1 MNFILKIDFR
11 EHDLVAALNQI
22 DDLEFTKE
30 NLELGDITL
39 EVNNKT
45 IILIERKKMPD
56 LSNSLYDGRYKEQKK
71 RIKEALHP
79 NVRKIYLIEGN
90 SFFKTK
96 LNKKTLDGIKINTM
110 LRDNLHIV
118 HVKNF
123 QETIEFIINIYKR
136 IGKYAKELYAEL
148 DTSSVGDN
156 VKDNN
161 SYSEVCNINKKKNL
175 TPEVY
180 KIIQFQQIPKVSN
193 AVAKLIV
200 QEVGSIKDILLKY
213 KSDEEINIVKKSIT
227 ELKFGEKMRR
237 IGPKLAQTIID
248 YIYS

>member
-1 MNFILKIDFR
+1 MFS
-11 EHDLVAALNQI
+11 HLVAALNQMN
-22 DDLEFTKE
+22 DLEFTKE
-30 NLELGDITL
+30 NLELGDITF

-110 LRDNLHIV
+110 LRDNLHIK

-123 QETIEFIINIYKR
+123 DETVEFIVNIYKR
-136 IGKYAKELYAEL
+136 IGKYVIIFNGEIYNHLVL
-148 DTSSVGDN
+148 R
-156 VKDNN
+156 
-161 SYSEVCNINKKKNL
+161 KNL
-175 TPEVY
+175 KTY
-180 KIIQFQQIPKVSN
+180 TCKILQVLEKMTKKIT
-193 AVAKLIV
+193 LIV
-200 QEVGSIKDILLKY
+200 KSAILIKKR
-213 KSDEEINIVKKSIT
+213 T
-227 ELKFGEKMRR
+227 
-237 IGPKLAQTIID
+237 
-248 YIYS
+248 

>member
-11 EHDLVAALNQI
+11 EHDLVGALSNMEDI
-22 DDLEFTKE
+22 EFTKE
-30 NLELGDITL
+30 NLELGDITF

-96 LNKKTLDGIKINTM
+96 LNKKTLNGIKINTM
-110 LRDNLHIV
+110 LRDNLHIK
-118 HVKNF
+118 HVKDF
-123 QETIEFIINIYKR
+123 QETIEFIKNIYKR
-136 IGKYAKELYAEL
+136 IGKYSKELYTEL
-148 DTSSVGDN
+148 DTLNDRDGE
-156 VKDNN
+156 KDNN

-193 AVAKLIV
+193 TVAKLIV
-200 QEVGSIKDILLKY
+200 QEIGSIKDIILKY
-213 KSDEEINIVKKSIT
+213 KSDEEINTVKKSIT

-237 IGPKLAQTIID
+237 VGPKLAQTIID

>member
-11 EHDLVAALNQI
+11 EHDLVGALNQI

-30 NLELGDITL
+30 NLELGDITF
-39 EVNNKT
+39 EVNDKT

-71 RIKEALHP
+71 RIKDALHP

-96 LNKKTLDGIKINTM
+96 LNKKTLNGIKINTM
-110 LRDNLHIV
+110 LRDNLHII

-148 DTSSVGDN
+148 DTSSVRVD
-156 VKDNN
+156 N

-193 AVAKLIV
+193 TVAKLIV
-200 QEVGSIKDILLKY
+200 QEIGSIKDILTKY
-213 KSDEEINIVKKSIT
+213 KSDEEINTVKKSIT

-237 IGPKLAQTIID
+237 VGPKLAQTIID